1 MLLVRRGHTAFH
13 GWRIVGVLAVTETV
27 SWGVLYYSFAVVQV
41 PMRAELGMSPAT
53 VAGAWSLAVLVA
65 GVMAVPVGRWLDRHG
80 ARGLMTA
87 GSVLAVLMVVAWSR
101 VQTATELYLVFA
113 GVGLVSAAVLYE
125 PAFAVVV
132 RWFAADRARALLTV
146 TVVAGF
152 ASTVFLPLSQALIH
166 AVGWRHAL
174 LVLAMVLAVTTVL
187 PHALVLRR
195 DPADLGLQPDG
206 ASSPPPSQPSPG
218 PDDRLGRLVGW
229 AASDRRFRLL
239 TVAFTANAMAVV
251 VVAVH
256 LVPHLR
262 ELGHPAMVAA
272 TAAGSLGALSVTGRL
287 LVTVA
292 ARGRSTGHVVAVAF
306 GAQAVGAVVLLLAG
320 RTVPGAVFFV
330 LLFGLGFGVG
340 TIAKPAMLAE
350 AYGTVSYATVAAL
363 LGIALTAA
371 RVVGPL
377 AAGAVRAWTGSYQAV
392 AAGLIAA
399 CAVAAVAVA
408 RGSPTGAC
416 ARPGSTCT
424 DDGEP
429 AATDRSGFRTIT
441 GPGDVRNPELWVDR
455 ERAVDDQPAAQVGT
469 PAATSAAAAT
479 VRWWR

>member
-1 MLLVRRGHTAFH
+1 VRRVPAFH

-65 GVMAVPVGRWLDRHG
+65 GVAAVPVGRWLDRRG

-101 VQTATELYLVFA
+101 VQTVTGLYLVFA
-113 GVGLVSAAVLYE
+113 GIGLVSAAVLYE

-152 ASTVFLPLSQALIH
+152 ASTVFLPLSQALIR
-166 AVGWRHAL
+166 AVGWRDAL
-174 LVLAMVLAVTTVL
+174 LLLALVLAATTVL

-195 DPADLGLQPDG
+195 DPADLGLHPDG
-206 ASSPPPSQPSPG
+206 ASSPPSPQPVVGPG
-218 PDDRLGRLVGW
+218 DRLGRTIAW
-229 AASDRRFRLL
+229 AAVDRRFRLL
-239 TVAFTANAMAVV
+239 TLAFTANALAVV

-256 LVPHLR
+256 LVSLLR

-272 TAAGSLGALSVTGRL
+272 AAAGCLGAMSVAGRL
-287 LVTVA
+287 LVTLA
-292 ARGRSTGHVVAVAF
+292 ARGRPTGNVVAVAF
-306 GAQAVGAVVLLLAG
+306 GAQALGGVVLLLAG
-320 RTVPGAVFFV
+320 GTLPGAVAFV
-330 LLFGLGFGVG
+330 LLFGIGFGVG

-350 AYGTVSYATVAAL
+350 AFGTVSYATLSAL
-363 LGIALTAA
+363 LGVALTAA
-371 RVVGPL
+371 RAVGPL
-377 AAGAVRAWTGSYQAV
+377 AAAAVRTWTGSYQPV
-392 AAGLIAA
+392 AAGLVAA

-408 RGSPTGAC
+408 RGVQ
-416 ARPGSTCT
+416 ST
-424 DDGEP
+424 
-429 AATDRSGFRTIT
+429 ASRTRRIHL
-441 GPGDVRNPELWVDR
+441 R
-455 ERAVDDQPAAQVGT
+455 
-469 PAATSAAAAT
+469 
-479 VRWWR
+479 